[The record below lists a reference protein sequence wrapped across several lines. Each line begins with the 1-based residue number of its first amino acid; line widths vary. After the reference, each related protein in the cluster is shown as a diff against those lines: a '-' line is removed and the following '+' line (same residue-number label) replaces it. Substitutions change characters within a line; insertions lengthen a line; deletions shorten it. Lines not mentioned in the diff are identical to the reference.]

1 LDLATNQVFLTFLFR
16 IKTQRLKKLSLDEK
30 KEIDQPMMKNFGYF
44 LFLLVITLYSPVF
57 FSTTNAMELKQEGIT
72 QLQSVIT
79 EDPLLK
85 GAIAGISIR
94 STTTGEILYSYNGE
108 TSLTPAS
115 SFKLFTATAALT
127 TLGLDYT
134 YQTEVS
140 TDGKWNKKGIVKGNL
155 YLIGRGDPTLTVKD
169 LNILA
174 KQLRKKGIRT
184 IAGDVIADDTW
195 YDKVRYSIDLPWS
208 DESAYYGAQISAL
221 TVSPNEDYDAG
232 TIIVQVTPSKKG
244 KKPKT
249 TLSPN
254 TDYMV
259 IHNKANTTEAGSNE
273 TLKITRGHGKNE
285 LVIEGTIPEDGSIT
299 QEWISVWDPTKYTL
313 DLFKEE
319 LEREGIHVKGDCYI
333 GKAADKTLEIV
344 THKSEP
350 LSEILI
356 PFLKLSNNTIA
367 EMLVKEMGK
376 VTQNLGTW
384 EAGLETE
391 KRVLTQL
398 GVDINNMVFRDG
410 SGISHLN
417 TTQANTV
424 TQLLYRAQLQEWFPA
439 FYKALPV
446 AGEKEKIIGGTL
458 RKRMTKSSLKQKV
471 IAKTG
476 TLTNVSSISGYMQT
490 KSGENVIFSIVI
502 NHLQD
507 DKEVKKVE
515 DKILTVML
523 NYLE

>member
-1 LDLATNQVFLTFLFR
+1 
-16 IKTQRLKKLSLDEK
+16 
-30 KEIDQPMMKNFGYF
+30 MKNFYYL
-44 LFLLVITLYSPVF
+44 LFLWIIFLYSPVF
-57 FSTTNAMELKQEGIT
+57 SSTTTAMELKPEGVT
-72 QLQSVIT
+72 RLQSVIT

-94 STTTGEILYSYNGE
+94 STTTGDILYSYNGE

-115 SFKLFTATAALT
+115 SFKLFTATAALA
-127 TLGLDYT
+127 TLGQNYT
-134 YQTEVS
+134 YLTEVS
-140 TDGKWNKKGIVKGNL
+140 TDGKWNEKGVVKGNL
-155 YLIGRGDPTLTVKD
+155 YLKGRGDPTLTVKD

-221 TVSPNEDYDAG
+221 TVSPDKDYDAG
-232 TIIVQVTPSKKG
+232 TMIVQVIPSKKG

-259 IHNKANTTEAGSNE
+259 IHNKSITTEPGSNE

-299 QEWISVWDPTKYTL
+299 KEWISVWDPTKYTV
-313 DLFKEE
+313 DLFKKE

-333 GKAADKTLEIV
+333 GKAPDKTLEIV
-344 THKSEP
+344 SHKSEP

-376 VTQNLGTW
+376 VTQNLGSW

-391 KRVLTQL
+391 KRTLTQL
-398 GVDINNMVFRDG
+398 GINIHNMVFRDG

-417 TTQANTV
+417 TTQANTI
-424 TQLLYRAQLQEWFPA
+424 TQLLYRAQLQDWFPV

-446 AGEKEKIIGGTL
+446 AGEKEKLIGGTL
-458 RKRMTKSSLKQKV
+458 RNRMTSPPLKHKV

-490 KSGENVIFSIVI
+490 KSGENVIFSIVL
-502 NHLQD
+502 NHLQND
-507 DKEVKKVE
+507 EEGKIVE
-515 DKILTVML
+515 NKILSIML
-523 NYLE
+523 NDLE

>member
-1 LDLATNQVFLTFLFR
+1 
-16 IKTQRLKKLSLDEK
+16 
-30 KEIDQPMMKNFGYF
+30 MMKNFCYF
-44 LFLLVITLYSPVF
+44 LFLLFMTLYPPVF
-57 FSTTNAMELKQEGIT
+57 FSTTNAVELKSEGVT

-94 STTTGEILYSYNGE
+94 STTTGENLYTYNGE
-108 TSLTPAS
+108 ISLTPAS

-127 TLGLDYT
+127 TLGPDYT

-155 YLIGRGDPTLTVKD
+155 YLKGRGDPTLSVKD
-169 LNILA
+169 LNKLA
-174 KQLRKKGIRT
+174 KQLKKKGIRT
-184 IAGDVIADDTW
+184 IAGDVIGDDTW

-208 DESAYYGAQISAL
+208 DETAYYGAQISAL
-221 TVSPNEDYDAG
+221 TVAPDKDYDAG
-232 TIIVQVTPSKKG
+232 TIIVQVIPSKKG

-254 TDYMV
+254 TDYMI
-259 IHNKANTTEAGSNE
+259 IHNKAKTTEADSNE
-273 TLKITRGHGKNE
+273 ALKITRVHGKNE
-285 LVIEGTIPEDGSIT
+285 LVIEGTVPEAGSIMK
-299 QEWISVWDPTKYTL
+299 EWVSVWDPTKYTVE
-313 DLFKEE
+313 LFKQE
-319 LEREGIHVKGDCYI
+319 LEREGIYVKGDCYI
-333 GKAADKTLEIV
+333 GKAPNNTKKLVI
-344 THKSEP
+344 HKSKP
-350 LSEILI
+350 LSEILV

-384 EAGLETE
+384 EAGLEAE
-391 KRVLTQL
+391 KRTLTQL
-398 GVDINNMVFRDG
+398 GVDINHMVFRDG

-424 TQLLYRAQLQEWFPA
+424 TQLLYRAQSQAWFPA

-446 AGEKEKIIGGTL
+446 AGEKEKLIGGTL
-458 RKRMTKSSLKQKV
+458 RKRMTKSPLKQKV

-476 TLTNVSSISGYMQT
+476 TLTNVSSISGYLLT
-490 KSGENVIFSIVI
+490 KSGENVIFSILL

-507 DKEVKKVE
+507 DEEGKIVE
-515 DKILTVML
+515 DKILSIML
-523 NYLE
+523 NGLK